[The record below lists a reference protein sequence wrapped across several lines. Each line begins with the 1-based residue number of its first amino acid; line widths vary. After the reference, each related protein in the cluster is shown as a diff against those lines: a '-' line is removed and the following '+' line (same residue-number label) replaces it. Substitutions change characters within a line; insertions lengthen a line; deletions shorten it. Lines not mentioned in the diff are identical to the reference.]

1 MTHCLILAA
10 GEGTRLRPFTYDCP
24 KGLVPLLGKPLVSH
38 QIDTLIA
45 CGIEDIAI
53 ATGYKAEKF
62 APLGYQM
69 FHNELFANTNMV
81 ESLFAARSFLEQA
94 KGDVLISYG
103 DIVYQQKNL
112 ESVLAADGDIVVM
125 VDDGWLDLWSTRNE
139 NPLNDAETL
148 KYGNHGQIVEL
159 GKKPTSLDDING
171 QYTGLIKIPYRK
183 TADFISFYDQLDR
196 ALQYDGRPFEQMY
209 MTSFLQLLID
219 AGWMVMPAHVR
230 HGWLEVD
237 TVEDLQLYERL
248 AAQGRLKALWRV
260 DDE

>member
-1 MTHCLILAA
+1 MKNCLILAA
-10 GEGTRLRPFTYDCP
+10 GEGTRLRPFTHGCP

-38 QIDTLIA
+38 QIDTLKM

-53 ATGYKAEKF
+53 ATGYKGEKF
-62 APLGYQM
+62 AHLGYQM
-69 FHNELFANTNMV
+69 FHNELFASTNMV
-81 ESLFAARSFLEQA
+81 ESLFAARSFLERA

-112 ESVLAADGDIVVM
+112 ESVLATDGDIVVM
-125 VDDGWLDLWSTRNE
+125 VDDGWLDLWSARNE

-148 KYGNHGQIVEL
+148 RYGKQGQIIEL

-171 QYTGLIKIPYRK
+171 QFTGLIKIHYRK
-183 TADFISFYDQLDR
+183 IAEFISFYDQLDR
-196 ALQYDGRPFEQMY
+196 AIQYDGLAFEQMY

-219 AGWMVMPAHVR
+219 AGWMVIPAHVS

-248 AAQGRLKALWRV
+248 SAEDKLNFLWNAH
-260 DDE
+260 E